1 MIRHIVFWTFKDQ
14 AEGASRADNI
24 VRAKALLD
32 ACAGLVPGILRFDV
46 ITPQP
51 GRECTEDLALY
62 SEFTDQAA
70 LDAYQN
76 HPQHVALKPFIGTA
90 RLTRQCMDVEV

>member
-1 MIRHIVFWTFKDQ
+1 MIKHIVFWTFKEQ
-14 AEGASRADNI
+14 AEGASRAENLAK
-24 VRAKALLD
+24 AKALLEG
-32 ACAGLVPGILRFDV
+32 CAGITPGILRFDIV
-46 ITPQP
+46 TAKP

-76 HPQHVALKPFIGTA
+76 HPTHIALKPFIGA
-90 RLTRQCMDVEV
+90 VRLTRQCMDFEV